1 MSYSIAKHAPA
12 DTAMPTFGR
21 ICMSAQANW
30 ADLSGV
36 DRSVTTGVVADVRT
50 FPGTDAWSPP
60 T

>member
-1 MSYSIAKHAPA
+1 VSNSTVKHAPA
-12 DTAMPTFGR
+12 DTAMPMYGS

-50 FPGTDAWSPP
+50 FPGTNAWSPP

>member
-1 MSYSIAKHAPA
+1 VIYSTAKHAPA
-12 DTAMPTFGR
+12 DTAMP
-21 ICMSAQANW
+21 ICMSAQPSW

-50 FPGTDAWSPP
+50 FPGTNAWSPP